1 MAAQHALLQGGD
13 ACLGQRIVLCAGA
26 AAHADGP
33 DDLAAH
39 HQGIAAAR
47 GDHVVERRQIL
58 EVRALA
64 DQVLERE
71 RRAAIARRRARLVNM
86 VVDRDAERFGGL
98 SDLAGQLGVAQ
109 RVLRR
114 QLVSVGRRC
123 HLERVHDAAQHGVVV
138 HSSGELDEPLRAVLA
153 MEGIEGGLFRAMVRM
168 S

>member
-1 MAAQHALLQGGD
+1 M
-13 ACLGQRIVLCAGA
+13 
-26 AAHADGP
+26 
-33 DDLAAH
+33 
-39 HQGIAAAR
+39 
-47 GDHVVERRQIL
+47 
-58 EVRALA
+58 
-64 DQVLERE
+64 
-71 RRAAIARRRARLVNM
+71 NM

-138 HSSGELDEPLRAVLA
+138 HSGGELDEPLRAVLA
-153 MEGIEGGLFRAMVRM
+153 MEGIEGGLFRTMVRM